1 MAGMTDDDLERLLRE
16 TFADKEKLV
25 AEKNKLAADKQE
37 LVADEDELV
46 EALPEATKRR
56 RPVAPI
62 LLAAASVFVVLGG
75 ILYGV
80 SRGSAD
86 PAPPVASAGV
96 AGGSE
101 NASGNAS
108 PDADIWAAAITAITQ
123 RADEAGP
130 QSAETA
136 QIVRT
141 VVVVD
146 QTATTFSG
154 AERASTVRAFSVAEK
169 NRIADLVAKSA
180 HVRVEWPGPAL
191 TYTAKC
197 DRTVAR
203 VSVGEVVDK
212 VDHKEVSTAI
222 SNCGHTALTYRIE
235 KRGDS
240 WTVTGTVGV
249 IQGSIPV
256 SCPVS
261 GTTPASPRDGC

>member
-1 MAGMTDDDLERLLRE
+1 MARLTDEDLERLLRE

-25 AEKNKLAADKQE
+25 AEKTEPVADK
-37 LVADEDELV
+37 DELV
-46 EALPEATKRR
+46 EALPEATNRR

-62 LLAAASVFVVLGG
+62 LLAAASVLVVLGG

-86 PAPPVASAGV
+86 PAPPVATAGV

-123 RADEAGP
+123 RADQAVGP
-130 QSAETA
+130 ESVQTA

-141 VVVVD
+141 VLVVD
-146 QTATTFSG
+146 QTATFAG
-154 AERASTVRAFSVAEK
+154 AERASAVRAFSAAQK
-169 NRIADLVAKSA
+169 DRIADLVAKA
-180 HVRVEWPGPAL
+180 APVRVEWPSPAV

-197 DRTVAR
+197 DQTVAR

-212 VDHKEVSTAI
+212 GDHKEVSTAI
-222 SNCGHTALTYRIE
+222 SNCSYTALTYRIE
-235 KRGDS
+235 KRGDN
-240 WTVTGTVGV
+240 WTVTGTVGP

-256 SCPVS
+256 SCPMS